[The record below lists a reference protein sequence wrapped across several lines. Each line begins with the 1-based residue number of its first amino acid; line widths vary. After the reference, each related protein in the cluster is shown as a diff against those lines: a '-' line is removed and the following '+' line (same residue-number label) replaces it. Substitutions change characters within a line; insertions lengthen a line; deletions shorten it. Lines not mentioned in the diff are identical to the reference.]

1 MILRPIRAMEPE
13 VRRVV
18 AATMAV
24 NVAVGIFGISFG
36 VASIAAGANALQTC
50 ALSFFT
56 FTGASQFSAMSVVG
70 AGGTATA
77 AFGGAAIL
85 AARNFVY
92 GLAMSRMLHFK
103 RPTVPKRLLAAH
115 FIIDESTAL
124 ASAETDDRL
133 RRIAFW
139 STALGLFIF
148 WNLGT
153 LLGALLGG
161 AIDPEVW
168 GLDVAFPAVFVA
180 MLAAHLRS
188 RRGQVAAALGA
199 LIFVV
204 LVPVLPIGVPI
215 LAAATAVLVGAWPDS
230 YKRGR
235 S

>member
-1 MILRPIRAMEPE
+1 MIVRQLRAMEPE
-13 VRRVV
+13 VRRVI

-36 VASIAAGANALQTC
+36 VASVAAGADILQTC

-70 AGGTATA
+70 AGGSASA

-92 GLAMSRMLHFK
+92 GLAMSRMLHFV
-103 RPTVPKRLLAAH
+103 RPTMPKRLLAAH

-124 ASAETDDRL
+124 ASAESNERL

-180 MLAAHLRS
+180 MLAAHLRT
-188 RRGQVAAALGA
+188 RRGQMAAALGA

-215 LAAATAVLVGAWPDS
+215 LAASSAVLVGAWPES
-230 YKRGR
+230 RRR
-235 S
+235 SGS

>member
-1 MILRPIRAMEPE
+1 MPRPLRAIEPE

-36 VASIAAGANALQTC
+36 VASVAAGADVLQTC

-56 FTGASQFSAMSVVG
+56 FTGASQFSAMSVIG
-70 AGGTATA
+70 AGGTASA

-124 ASAETDDRL
+124 ASAESDDRL

-139 STALGLFIF
+139 STALGLFVC

-153 LLGALLGG
+153 LLGAMLGG
-161 AIDPEVW
+161 VIDPQTW
-168 GLDVAFPAVFVA
+168 GLDVAFPAVFVV
-180 MLAAHLRS
+180 MLAAHLRT
-188 RRGQVAAALGA
+188 RRGQVAAVLGA
-199 LIFVV
+199 LIFLV
-204 LVPVLPIGVPI
+204 LVPILPIGMPI
-215 LAAATAVLVGAWPDS
+215 LASATAVLIGAWPDAE
-230 YKRGR
+230 RR
-235 S
+235 AAT